1 MNRLYLEEDKYFQKH
16 KDKFSCKRTVLVI
29 EWWVFSVTLMTILDK
44 LWNSNHDI
52 YEGDMT
58 DRVWNWTNFEFF
70 YKAKLP
76 NSHYRHLTLVLIQII
91 KEVKLVGGSGPH
103 EGNILVGGL
112 PVCDDSHDSENAL
125 VVCRCKYQAFWVFY
139 LHECSEC
146 LGIHMDGLQFNPTL
160 EMSTIR
166 LQWTT
171 CNAWEMRP
179 LSLIALMSLS
189 MIARGVKGQE

>member
-1 MNRLYLEEDKYFQKH
+1 MTVMIVKMLLLSAGANIKYF
-16 KDKFSCKRTVLVI
+16 
-29 EWWVFSVTLMTILDK
+29 VFFVHMI
-44 LWNSNHDI
+44 
-52 YEGDMT
+52 
-58 DRVWNWTNFEFF
+58 
-70 YKAKLP
+70 
-76 NSHYRHLTLVLIQII
+76 
-91 KEVKLVGGSGPH
+91 
-103 EGNILVGGL
+103 
-112 PVCDDSHDSENAL
+112 
-125 VVCRCKYQAFWVFY
+125 
-139 LHECSEC
+139 CSEC